1 MSVAAALDENM
12 IPGQTYTFQ
21 MSLDNLITHPS
32 TSTIQ
37 RDLGAQAPG
46 FVSNNLVVTQEQTLN
61 PFSNVYDVQFTYSGD
76 GSDVISD
83 VAGSIVSAIKQVSN
97 DDFSFM
103 AAYADSAAAV
113 AGSGD
118 VLDKITDAATKATGA
133 ITKQVSSST
142 QDILTPVEI
151 AVGIVAVLLIALIFT
166 AGKSGGASAGPEGV
180 RLG

>member
-1 MSVAAALDENM
+1 MSVAAALDDNM
-12 IPGQTYTFQ
+12 IPGGTYTFQ
-21 MSLDNLITHPS
+21 LSLDNLITHPS

-37 RDLGAQAPG
+37 RDLVTTAPS
-46 FVSNNLVVTQEQTLN
+46 FVSNDLQIMIPPTLN
-61 PFSNVYDVQFTYSGD
+61 PFSNVYNVQFTYNGD

-83 VAGSIVSAIKQVSN
+83 VAGLIISAIKQTSN
-97 DDFSFM
+97 DDFSLV
-103 AAYADSAAAV
+103 AAYADSAGNV
-113 AGSGD
+113 SSGG
-118 VLDKITDAATKATGA
+118 VLDTITGTITDTTGKV
-133 ITKQVSSST
+133 TQQLSKST